1 MKTKQLDQ
9 ITVKGPSGSRS
20 VVTLKIDV
28 LRIFSCQGSAY
39 TIFLASDS
47 GHCGDLESG
56 SLGSRQHMGILMIFS
71 LTNELVLMVRV
82 VCLVSEMRSSCSV
95 E

>member
-9 ITVKGPSGSRS
+9 ITVQGPSGSRS

-28 LRIFSCQGSAY
+28 LRIFSCQRSAY

-47 GHCGDLESG
+47 GHCGDLEE
-56 SLGSRQHMGILMIFS
+56 R
-71 LTNELVLMVRV
+71 
-82 VCLVSEMRSSCSV
+82 
-95 E
+95 